1 MKIKAIIVL
10 AFFAAF
16 MQSCVTKKKF
26 DALNSRFKNVSD
38 SLQDCSQATALLLS
52 NYQSLKS
59 SVVQLENRIEL
70 LKADSIETNNELN
83 QLKAKHTDLTD
94 NYNKLLKNS
103 NAENQ
108 KLLASL
114 KELDNNLK
122 EREKMVQQ
130 QEAELTA
137 LRTEL
142 ETKQNALKQREQ
154 RVKEL
159 EAVIASKDSA
169 TNALRNQIATAL
181 TGFTGNGLT
190 VEIKDGKVYV
200 SMEEQLLFASGSI
213 EVDPKGKTAL
223 LQLSKALNKMPDIN
237 ILVEG
242 HTDDVPMNGVTIKDN
257 WDLSVLRATSIVKI
271 LANEGKLGP
280 ERIIASGRGPYF
292 PVAKGNTTEARKKNR
307 RTEIILS
314 PKLDELY
321 QLLNK
326 K

>member
-1 MKIKAIIVL
+1 MLL
-10 AFFAAF
+10 AV

-38 SLQDCSQATALLLS
+38 SLYDCSQSSAELLFK
-52 NYQSLKS
+52 YQALKS
-59 SVVQLENRIEL
+59 GVEELEHRIEH
-70 LKADSIETNNELN
+70 LKADSIETNNELGL
-83 QLKAKHTDLTD
+83 LKAKHADLTE

-103 NAENQ
+103 SAENQ

-114 KELDNNLK
+114 KDLDNNLK
-122 EREKMVQQ
+122 EREKMVQK
-130 QEAELTA
+130 QEAELTT

-142 ETKQNALKQREQ
+142 EIKQNALKQREQ

-159 EAVIASKDSA
+159 EMVIASKDSA
-169 TNALRNQIATAL
+169 TNALRNQIANAL

-213 EVDPKGKTAL
+213 EVDPKGKAAL

-271 LANEGKLGP
+271 LATDGKLGP

-292 PVAKGNTTEARKKNR
+292 PVAKANTAEARKKNR